1 MIYIEGGEENMNNPI
16 TNYYNNENNENN
28 ENIVIPA
35 KFTCGYISIMFYSSL
50 KENNE
55 NIYKKF
61 LVKLNVYRR
70 LLNNKLITETC
81 FFCLS
86 KRTYNFSEE
95 EIHLFKKDIFRSE
108 LKINQEKWRSAFMK
122 STRQHLLTKYLYNTI
137 LCQDVINE
145 IVKFT
150 S

>member
-1 MIYIEGGEENMNNPI
+1 MTNPI
-16 TNYYNNENNENN
+16 THYYNNENN

-35 KFTCGYISIMFYSSL
+35 KFTCGYILIIFINSIQKNNL
-50 KENNE
+50 KLYN
-55 NIYKKF
+55 KW
-61 LVKLNVYRR
+61 LSKLNVYRR

-81 FFCLS
+81 LYCLS
-86 KRTYNFSEE
+86 KR
-95 EIHLFKKDIFRSE
+95 IHLGYCKFSKEKIEQFKNDIFRSE

>member
-1 MIYIEGGEENMNNPI
+1 MTNPI
-16 TNYYNNENNENN
+16 THYYNNENNGI
-28 ENIVIPA
+28 IVIPA
-35 KFTCGYISIMFYSSL
+35 KFTCGYILIIFINSIQKNNL
-50 KENNE
+50 KLYN
-55 NIYKKF
+55 KW
-61 LVKLNVYRR
+61 LSKLNVYRR

-81 FFCLS
+81 LYCLS
-86 KRTYNFSEE
+86 KR
-95 EIHLFKKDIFRSE
+95 IHLGYCKFSKEKIEQFKNDIFRSE

>member
-1 MIYIEGGEENMNNPI
+1 MGEEENMTNPI
-16 TNYYNNENNENN
+16 SNYYNNENN

-35 KFTCGYISIMFYSSL
+35 KFTCGYISIIFTNSL
-50 KENNE
+50 RKNNPE
-55 NIYKKF
+55 LYNKW
-61 LVKLNVYRR
+61 LSKLNVYRR
-70 LLNNKLITETC
+70 LLNNKLITESC
-81 FFCLS
+81 LYCLS
-86 KRTYNFSEE
+86 KRIHLGYCKFSQE
-95 EIHLFKKDIFRSE
+95 EIDQFKFDILRNE